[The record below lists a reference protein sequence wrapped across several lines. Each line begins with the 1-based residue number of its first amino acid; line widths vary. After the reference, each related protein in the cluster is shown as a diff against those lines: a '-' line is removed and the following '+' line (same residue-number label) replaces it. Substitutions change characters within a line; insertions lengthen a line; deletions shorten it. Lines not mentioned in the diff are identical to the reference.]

1 MHRLGAKLA
10 FHQLAAL
17 MSATNVV
24 AQMVYKLLI
33 CQPHDAALLGTGV
46 QFILWN
52 KDESLS
58 NLKILALV

>member
-1 MHRLGAKLA
+1 
-10 FHQLAAL
+10 